1 MTTTDY
7 TQQAID
13 FLNATSTSITV
24 TYKDHDYYFDD
35 DKNTRDI
42 YIVVLKNKLHR
53 YRFTF
58 GQSTLKSNGGGNTPT
73 AYDILASLT
82 KYEVGDFDNFCSEY
96 GYDID
101 SRKAYK
107 TYKTVLKEWKNV
119 DRLFS
124 SEQIELLQE
133 IN

>member
-7 TQQAID
+7 NQQAID
-13 FLNATSTSITV
+13 FLNATSTGFTA
-24 TYKDHDYYFDD
+24 TFKEHDYYFTDD
-35 DKNTRDI
+35 LHTRDI
-42 YIVVLKNKLHR
+42 YICVLKNKLHR

-58 GQSTLKSNGGGNTPT
+58 GQSLKDSNNGNTPPT
-73 AYDILASLT
+73 AYDVLASLT
-82 KYEVGDFDNFCSEY
+82 KYEVGDFGDFCSAY

-107 TYKTVLKEWKNV
+107 TYKAVLKEWKNV